1 MYDSVNSQ
9 VRDVSLNDGQFLPEE
24 ERLLREDGDPASP
37 RWSCRLR
44 LGGGRV
50 GKEGERDGGR
60 KRSGSMFTNGMQ
72 SALRVVVDVSTHLL
86 LALLGCTTTLLG
98 KRLDR

>member
-44 LGGGRV
+44 LGGEGR
-50 GKEGERDGGR
+50 EGRREGWGEEEEW
-60 KRSGSMFTNGMQ
+60 Q
-72 SALRVVVDVSTHLL
+72 YVH
-86 LALLGCTTTLLG
+86 
-98 KRLDR
+98 